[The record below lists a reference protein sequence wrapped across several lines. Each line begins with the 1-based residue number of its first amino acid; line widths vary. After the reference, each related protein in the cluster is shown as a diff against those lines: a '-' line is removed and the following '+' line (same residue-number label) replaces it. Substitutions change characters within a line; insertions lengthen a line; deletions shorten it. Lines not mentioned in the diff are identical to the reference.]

1 MERIQEKLIRPVMP
15 ELDSLRGIAILLV
28 LFFHGFGFQFGT
40 APLPRLAH
48 LFVIATMP
56 GWIGVNLFFVLSGFL
71 ITGILIESR
80 NKTNYYRNFYLRRA
94 LRILPAYYAL
104 LLLLWVS
111 RRSGWL
117 DHREI
122 SWQFIALSSIYLS
135 NITNLLGV
143 PLQYAALWTLAVE
156 EHFYLLW
163 PAVVRSLSQKAL
175 AFCALAIVLLCPLL
189 RAIAY
194 QRGYQYGAGYTWLV
208 ADGLAIGSLLRLL
221 SREWLADRKRMQ
233 RASIFCMVTGIA
245 LLTLGAHFGILLGR
259 TLLGGTLR
267 VTALNLFFAGALGSV
282 LLVGTS
288 PLKWIVQRPLL
299 TFFGRISYG
308 LYLIHML
315 AFDFVDHFIARYVQ
329 DPLAVIRGSFALMG
343 LRFAI
348 AGTLATVIA
357 FFSRKYFEEWF
368 LRLKD
373 RWAAKAD
380 NQLTLLVLPKL
391 TQVPTPLGPSVH
403 GSSSSELPA

>member
-1 MERIQEKLIRPVMP
+1 M
-15 ELDSLRGIAILLV
+15 
-28 LFFHGFGFQFGT
+28 
-40 APLPRLAH
+40 
-48 LFVIATMP
+48 
-56 GWIGVNLFFVLSGFL
+56 
-71 ITGILIESR
+71 
-80 NKTNYYRNFYLRRA
+80 
-94 LRILPAYYAL
+94 
-104 LLLLWVS
+104 
-111 RRSGWL
+111 
-117 DHREI
+117 
-122 SWQFIALSSIYLS
+122 
-135 NITNLLGV
+135 
-143 PLQYAALWTLAVE
+143 
-156 EHFYLLW
+156 
-163 PAVVRSLSQKAL
+163 
-175 AFCALAIVLLCPLL
+175 
-189 RAIAY
+189 
-194 QRGYQYGAGYTWLV
+194 
-208 ADGLAIGSLLRLL
+208 
-221 SREWLADRKRMQ
+221 
-233 RASIFCMVTGIA
+233 
-245 LLTLGAHFGILLGR
+245 
-259 TLLGGTLR
+259 
-267 VTALNLFFAGALGSV
+267 
-282 LLVGTS
+282 
-288 PLKWIVQRPLL
+288 L